1 MIFVESLGFT
11 SSLRLHMDDEDYSVL
26 QALLV
31 ENPHIGRVIPACGG
45 IRKLR
50 WDDRS
55 RGKGKRSGARII
67 YLHIPEADRID
78 MLLVY
83 GKDESD
89 DLAAAQKRIL
99 TDLALRA
106 KHEAVIWMKS
116 QRSET

>member
-1 MIFVESLGFT
+1 MIFVESPAFT
-11 SSLRLHMDDEDYSVL
+11 SRLHLHVDDEEYSVL

-31 ENPHIGRVIPACGG
+31 ENPRIGHVIPACGG

-50 WDDRS
+50 WGDRS

-89 DLAAAQKRIL
+89 NLTAEQKRVL
-99 TDLALRA
+99 TCLALRA
-106 KHEAVIWMKS
+106 KDEAVIWSKR
-116 QRSET
+116 QRRET